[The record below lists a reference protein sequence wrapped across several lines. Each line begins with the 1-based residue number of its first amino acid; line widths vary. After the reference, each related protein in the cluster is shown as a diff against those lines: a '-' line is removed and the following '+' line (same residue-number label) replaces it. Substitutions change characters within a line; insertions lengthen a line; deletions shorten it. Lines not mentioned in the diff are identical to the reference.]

1 MSPSPLISFIVPF
14 YNNEDYIV
22 ASLGSLFEQI
32 TADVEIVIIDDGST
46 DNSANLVTQYLAT
59 QSAQQVT
66 FIRQSNGGI
75 AHARNVGLANA
86 TGRYIT
92 FLDGDDLLNNNYL
105 AILRPI
111 LLAGKYDLIDFN
123 YQKFNQLPPV
133 LDIASEVKLEEYDF
147 NTSGLDCLIPLFA
160 NSMWHLW
167 SRVYKR
173 SLLAGES
180 FAIGRR
186 YEDVIFTPFIY
197 FKTQKIAHLEHI
209 LYFYRDNSQGI
220 TRNIKAKDIE
230 DMLFAVDITIDVAQ
244 KNDEQLQQLAALM
257 IINCCANVKSMTKAL
272 YGYYRYDS
280 HTLNTF
286 RNAAAICQGTS
297 IPTKK
302 IWQLRYPQV
311 DTWLSKIRW
320 QLKKRELPV

>member
-22 ASLGSLFEQI
+22 ASLGSLFDQI
-32 TADVEIVIIDDGST
+32 TADVEVVIIDDGST
-46 DNSANLVTQYLAT
+46 DNSAHLVTQYLAT
-59 QSAQQVT
+59 HSELQIK

-75 AHARNVGLANA
+75 AHARNIGLANA

-92 FLDGDDLLNNNYL
+92 FLDGDDLLHSQYL
-105 AILRPI
+105 DILRPI
-111 LLAGKYDLIDFN
+111 LLSGEYELIDFN
-123 YQKFNQLPPV
+123 YQKFSQFPPA
-133 LDIASEVKLEEYDF
+133 LDTVDKIQLEEYDF
-147 NTSGLDCLIPLFA
+147 NTMGLDCLTPLFA

-173 SLLAGES
+173 SLLVGES
-180 FAIGRR
+180 FATGRR
-186 YEDVIFTPFIY
+186 YEDVIFTPFLY

-230 DMLFAVDITIDVAQ
+230 DMLFAVDKIIDVARQ
-244 KNDEQLQQLAALM
+244 HDEQLQRLAALM

-280 HTLNTF
+280 HTLHTF
-286 RNAAAICQGTS
+286 RNAAVVCQGTS
-297 IPTKK
+297 VPTKK

-320 QLKKRELPV
+320 QLKKRELPA